1 MKKILN
7 IISSAKG
14 NESFSNKLSN
24 VLLEKLLSAYPGSN
38 IFTRDLSK
46 DPVPHLEESHFT
58 SFYTP
63 EASRTE
69 AQKEAVRISDQAIN
83 EIMDADVLV
92 IGAPLYNFGIPSTL
106 KSWIDQIARAG
117 VTFSYANGTP
127 QGLVKN
133 KKIYLVISSGG
144 VYSQGPMKE
153 FDFTEPYL
161 RKVLGFIGLTD
172 ITVFR
177 VEGTVVTGRK
187 ETALT
192 EAIERVKEY
201 AL

>member
-1 MKKILN
+1 M
-7 IISSAKG
+7 
-14 NESFSNKLSN
+14 
-24 VLLEKLLSAYPGSN
+24 
-38 IFTRDLSK
+38 
-46 DPVPHLEESHFT
+46 EESHFT

-177 VEGTVVTGRK
+177 VEGTNVPGRK
-187 ETALT
+187 EAALT
-192 EAIERVKEY
+192 EAIGRVEEY

>member
-83 EIMDADVLV
+83 E
-92 IGAPLYNFGIPSTL
+92 GAPLYNFGIPSTL

-177 VEGTVVTGRK
+177 VEGTNVPGRK
-187 ETALT
+187 EAALT
-192 EAIERVKEY
+192 EAIGRVEEY